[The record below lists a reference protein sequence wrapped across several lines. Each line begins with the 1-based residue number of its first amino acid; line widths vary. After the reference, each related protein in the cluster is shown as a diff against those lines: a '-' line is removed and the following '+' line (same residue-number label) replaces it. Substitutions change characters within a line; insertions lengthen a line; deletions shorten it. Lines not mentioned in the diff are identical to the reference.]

1 MTHRL
6 QGVAAIAAAC
16 ALGVSV
22 ACAAPVTAVSPTEA
36 TPSPQTSGGVQWL
49 TGGVTLEERDAIRE
63 QASDYNLWIWLART
77 GSGYFLADVRVSVED
92 AAGRP
97 VLDTV
102 TDGPWL
108 LARLPPGRYT
118 IRTDQSDAVTPV
130 TVGPSGQAVAVL
142 RFPGD

>member
-1 MTHRL
+1 MKHRL
-6 QGVAAIAAAC
+6 QGVATIAAAY
-16 ALGVSV
+16 ALGASV
-22 ACAAPVTAVSPTEA
+22 ACAAPGTAASPTEA
-36 TPSPQTSGGVQWL
+36 TPSPQRSGGVTWL

-63 QASDYNLWIWLART
+63 QASDYNLWIWLARS

-92 AAGRP
+92 ADGHP

-108 LARLPPGRYT
+108 LARVPPGRYT
-118 IRTDQSDAVTPV
+118 IRTDQGGAPTAV

>member
-1 MTHRL
+1 MIRRFP
-6 QGVAAIAAAC
+6 GVATIAAAYV
-16 ALGVSV
+16 LGASA
-22 ACAAPVTAVSPTEA
+22 ACAAPVTAAPRTGT
-36 TPSPQTSGGVQWL
+36 TPSPQTSDSVTWL

-63 QASDYNLWIWLART
+63 QAGDYNLWIWLART

-92 AAGRP
+92 AAGHP

-108 LARLPPGRYT
+108 LARVPPGRYT
-118 IRTDQSDAVTPV
+118 IRTDQSDAVTSV
-130 TVGPSGQAVAVL
+130 TVAAGGQAVAVL